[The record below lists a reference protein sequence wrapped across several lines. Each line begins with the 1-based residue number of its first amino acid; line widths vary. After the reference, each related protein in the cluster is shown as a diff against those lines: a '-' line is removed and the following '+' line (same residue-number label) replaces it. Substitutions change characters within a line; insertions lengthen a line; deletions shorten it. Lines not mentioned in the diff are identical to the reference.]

1 MKELRSKSVTITD
14 VANAVNK
21 LTDETQ
27 KIETFPTDSSAIFIL
42 FDLACKTCRSLTLTE
57 ILTTSTIFS
66 RKPCILY
73 LKVDKKETIEQLF
86 QVYKFNP
93 LIQTECCE
101 WSFKEKDYVMY
112 FENCFFISIS
122 DCSINEDIENPIQV
136 KMLVYPDFMIV
147 ITFEKAY
154 FIENLFKNDLNF
166 SNFPQFIDPDE
177 GLYLITGNRDLE
189 TQEVRSSKS
198 ISLEDGSFIEIYL
211 HKILESMIS
220 RYEKILFALLIECQ
234 TCMCYSTEISYKERV
249 EYLVRV
255 SVSEKSLIYFSQLIK
270 PKLEIMKSLKVLAK
284 SKKQLRIYIR
294 CLKGRIGKMNQLN
307 FTGKQLL
314 KQAKVLY
321 RTCCDDKLT
330 TSQFSSGNLA
340 KFYSGLTALF
350 LPPALMTGLWGTN
363 FKLPI
368 GDEVRLDTFYC
379 MFSVLVFYFIVGVV
393 YLKKNGWI

>member
-1 MKELRSKSVTITD
+1 MKELRSKSVTITE
-14 VANAVNK
+14 NAKQDSK
-21 LTDETQ
+21 LIDDNE
-27 KIETFPTDSSAIFIL
+27 KIDTFPIDTTSIFIL
-42 FDLACKTCRSLTLTE
+42 FDLSCKSCKSLTLPE
-57 ILTTSTIFS
+57 ILNTSSILS

-73 LKVDKKETIEQLF
+73 LKVGKKETIEQLF

-112 FENCFFISIS
+112 FDNCSFISIS

-136 KMLVYPDFMIV
+136 KMLVYPDFIIV

-154 FIENLFKNDLNF
+154 FIENLFKNELNF

-177 GLYLITGNRDLE
+177 GLYLITGNRDIE
-189 TQEVRSSKS
+189 SNNVRSSKS
-198 ISLEDGSFIEIYL
+198 ISLDDGTYIEIYL
-211 HKILESMIS
+211 HKILESMIA

-270 PKLEIMKSLKVLAK
+270 PKLEIMKALKATAK
-284 SKKQLRIYIR
+284 NKKQLRYYIR
-294 CLKGRIGKMNQLN
+294 CLSGRIKKMSDLN

-321 RTCCDDKLT
+321 RTCCDDKIT
-330 TSQFSSGNLA
+330 TAQFSSGNLA

-363 FKLPI
+363 VTLPI
-368 GDEVRLDTFYC
+368 GDEQRLDTFFI
-379 MFSVLVFYFIVGVV
+379 MLFLMIFYFVVGVA
-393 YLKKNGWI
+393 YLKRSGWI